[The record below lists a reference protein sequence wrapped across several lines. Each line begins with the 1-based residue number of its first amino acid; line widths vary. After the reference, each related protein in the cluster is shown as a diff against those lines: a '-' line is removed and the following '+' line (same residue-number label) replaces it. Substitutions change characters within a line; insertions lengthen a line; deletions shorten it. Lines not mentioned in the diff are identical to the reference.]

1 MVSLKILELLHY
13 FAYGEGEVK
22 EMYVTNDWQPIIAK
36 EIEKPYFQELLQ
48 FLDEQYRTATIYPK
62 KEQILAA
69 LDMTAFHEVKV
80 VLLGQDPYHGKGQ
93 AHGLSFSVQP
103 GVKLPPSL
111 RNMLK
116 EMQAEYGYNLPDSGD
131 LTSWAKQ
138 GVLLL
143 NTVLTVREGQA
154 GSHQKKGWETFTDT
168 LIQALAKR
176 EQPIVFLLWGNH
188 AQKKRA
194 LIGTQHII
202 LEAPHPSPLSAHRG
216 FFGSQPFSKANEALE
231 KLGQAPIDWRLESEQ
246 TSLF

>member
-1 MVSLKILELLHY
+1 MQ
-13 FAYGEGEVK
+13 
-22 EMYVTNDWQPIIAK
+22 VTNDWQPIIAR
-36 EIEKPYFQELLQ
+36 EINKPYFAELQQ
-48 FLDEQYRTATIYPK
+48 FLAEEYRTATIYPK
-62 KEQILAA
+62 KEHILAA
-69 LDMTAFHEVKV
+69 LDMTPFSNVKV

-116 EMQAEYGYNLPDSGD
+116 EMQAEFGYGLPDSGD
-131 LTSWAKQ
+131 LTSWARQ

-143 NTVLTVREGQA
+143 NTVLTVREGQP
-154 GSHQKKGWETFTDT
+154 GSHAKKGWETFTDA
-168 LIQALAKR
+168 LIEALSER
-176 EQPIVFLLWGNH
+176 QQPIVFLLWGSY

-194 LIGTQHII
+194 LIKAHHII

-216 FFGSQPFSKANEALE
+216 FFGSQPFSKTNAALE
-231 KLGQAPIDWRLESEQ
+231 KLGQTPIDWRLQSEQ

>member
-1 MVSLKILELLHY
+1 MVSGKTLELLFH
-13 FAYGEGEVK
+13 FEYGEDEVR
-22 EMYVTNDWQPIIAK
+22 EMQVTNDWQPIIAR
-36 EIEKPYFQELLQ
+36 EIEKSYFKELQQ
-48 FLDEQYRTATIYPK
+48 FLDEEYQKETIYPK
-62 KEQILAA
+62 REQILAA
-69 LDMTAFHEVKV
+69 LDLTSFYEVKI
-80 VLLGQDPYHGKGQ
+80 VLLGQDPYHGKSQ

-116 EMQAEYGYNLPDSGD
+116 EMHDEFGYDLPDNGD

-154 GSHQKKGWETFTDT
+154 GSHQKKGWETFTDA
-168 LIQALAKR
+168 LIAALSER
-176 EQPIVFLLWGNH
+176 EQPIVFLLWGSH

-194 LIGTQHII
+194 LIDEHHII

-216 FFGSQPFSKANEALE
+216 FFGSKPFSKANEALE
-231 KLGQAPIDWRLESEQ
+231 ALGQTPIDWRLQSEQ
-246 TSLF
+246 TTLF